1 MRMDIEKSCDGIQP
15 FEPWIFLFFG
25 AFHLHRIWGLLDR
38 KSYAEFWINLMENKG
53 LLYYFLMG
61 VLAVLCIW
69 GIKTFFQNLHNNFW
83 WRWIYIFCG
92 GYVLFDLFAI
102 AAELEFWHELI
113 FKMYDIYAPYWNVLW
128 SCFIALGGVSFALGL
143 KLLLKRRIKTQTQDI
158 PAEPDEIIE
167 CNKTYW
173 NDHADLWFGTTA
185 LPEYGVRF
193 PTEDDLHLFGDTTDK
208 KLLEICC
215 GSGHSLKYHAQKGAG
230 ELWGVDLSQKQLDN
244 ASRLLDES
252 GYTAKLICA
261 KMEDELDVPKEYFD
275 YVYSIY
281 GIGWTTDLQGTF
293 DKIASYLKKDGIFI
307 FSWHHTLNYCVAWSC
322 DERKD
327 VFEDDK
333 LVMMK
338 SYYDESYFKM
348 PVHDS
353 EIVLCNRK
361 ISTYINALAKA
372 GFVIERLVEETDE
385 DSLCAKGE
393 IDPKTRKAQML
404 PISFCIKAR
413 KL

>member
-1 MRMDIEKSCDGIQP
+1 M
-15 FEPWIFLFFG
+15 
-25 AFHLHRIWGLLDR
+25 
-38 KSYAEFWINLMENKG
+38 
-53 LLYYFLMG
+53 
-61 VLAVLCIW
+61 
-69 GIKTFFQNLHNNFW
+69 
-83 WRWIYIFCG
+83 
-92 GYVLFDLFAI
+92 
-102 AAELEFWHELI
+102 
-113 FKMYDIYAPYWNVLW
+113 
-128 SCFIALGGVSFALGL
+128 
-143 KLLLKRRIKTQTQDI
+143 
-158 PAEPDEIIE
+158 
-167 CNKTYW
+167 
-173 NDHADLWFGTTA
+173 
-185 LPEYGVRF
+185 
-193 PTEDDLHLFGDTTDK
+193 
-208 KLLEICC
+208 
-215 GSGHSLKYHAQKGAG
+215 KYHAEKGAG

-244 ASRLLDES
+244 ASRLLSES
-252 GYTAKLICA
+252 GYAAKLICA

-333 LVMMK
+333 LVMTK
-338 SYYDESYFKM
+338 SYYDETYFTM

-372 GFVIERLVEETDE
+372 GFVIEQLIEETDKE
-385 DSLCAKGE
+385 SLNATGE
-393 IDPKTRKAQML
+393 VDPKTRKAKML